1 MVQYVPFGPCTGP
14 NPVQCEY
21 INRVRDFK
29 CFRQMCLGLVQ
40 KNISW
45 FLFSVVVL
53 TIIFFKYRL
62 LLICGNF
69 RFGLQVQCT
78 EPYVQASFN
87 LFQIF
92 LTIVFG
98 WAKVVISVYCEQNP
112 LQCDLISLNY
122 LTKHNM
128 WSSWNATSI
137 FLDSKQTSYETNEI
151 LQQLRIIVVRD
162 QQKTRCWSRSNIIV

>member
-1 MVQYVPFGPCTGP
+1 MVQYVPFGPWTGP
-14 NPVQCEY
+14 NPAQCEY

-53 TIIFFKYRL
+53 TIIFLKYRL
-62 LLICGNF
+62 LLICRHF

-78 EPYVQASFN
+78 ESYVQASFN
-87 LFQIF
+87 PFQIF
-92 LTIVFG
+92 LTNVFG
-98 WAKVVISVYCEQNP
+98 WAKVLMSVYCEQNQ
-112 LQCDLISLNY
+112 LQSGLISLNY

-128 WSSWNATSI
+128 WSSWKCYFY
-137 FLDSKQTSYETNEI
+137 FLGIKNKLVMKQMRFYNSWE
-151 LQQLRIIVVRD
+151 
-162 QQKTRCWSRSNIIV
+162 W